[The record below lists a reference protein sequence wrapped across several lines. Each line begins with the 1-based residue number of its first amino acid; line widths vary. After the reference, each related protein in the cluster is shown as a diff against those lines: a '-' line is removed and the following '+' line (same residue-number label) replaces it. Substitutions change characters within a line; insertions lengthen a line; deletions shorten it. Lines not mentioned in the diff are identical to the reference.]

1 MVRILHAADFHLD
14 SAFTGLNE
22 QQARQRRQE
31 SRDLTRRMV
40 EYAND
45 HGVQLMLLAGD
56 LFDSDSIYGQT
67 AEELAAALAEFRGHV
82 VIAPGNHDCYTA
94 ASPYAR
100 TLWPDNVLIFTAPEM
115 LSMRLSFPQY
125 GCTVYGAA
133 FTAPEMPESAEL
145 AGIAEQDGNVAI
157 GILHGE
163 AGVKDSRYRPIPLQQ
178 IAQSGLDYLAL
189 GHVHACS
196 GVQLAGKTA
205 YAYPGCPE
213 GRGFDELGD
222 KGFLAGE
229 VDKGSVKLRFVP
241 FAKRRYEI
249 VTVDVT
255 GREPLEAVCEALPQ
269 HTEADI
275 CRVIL
280 TGERSGSVDTAAI
293 TDELSPRFYALEVRD
308 RTTVCRD
315 IWDGCGEDSL
325 RGLFLQKMRE
335 KYDAAGEDERQTIQ
349 QAVRF
354 ALSAMENRDM

>member
-31 SRDLTRRMV
+31 SRDLARRMV

-67 AEELAAALAEFRGHV
+67 AQELAAALAEFRGHV

-115 LSMRLSFPQY
+115 LSMGLSFPQY

-133 FTAPEMPESAEL
+133 FTAPEMSESTEL
-145 AGIAEQDGNVAI
+145 AGIAERDGGVAI

-163 AGVKDSRYRPIPLQQ
+163 VGVKDSRYRPIPLQQ

-222 KGFLAGE
+222 KGFLVGE

-255 GREPLEAVCEALPQ
+255 DREPLEAVCETLPQ

-280 TGERSGSVDTAAI
+280 TGETDGSVDAAAI
-293 TDELSPRFYALEVRD
+293 TGELSSRFYALEVRD

-335 KYDAAGEDERQTIQ
+335 KYDAAGEAERQTIQ

>member
-22 QQARQRRQE
+22 QRARQRRQE

-115 LSMRLSFPQY
+115 LSMGLSFPQY

-229 VDKGSVKLRFVP
+229 VD
-241 FAKRRYEI
+241 
-249 VTVDVT
+249 
-255 GREPLEAVCEALPQ
+255 
-269 HTEADI
+269 
-275 CRVIL
+275 
-280 TGERSGSVDTAAI
+280 I
-293 TDELSPRFYALEVRD
+293 TDEPSPRFYALEVRD
-308 RTTVCRD
+308 RTTVCRG